1 MAMIGLATAIAS
13 SPGEHVFDEAYYFK
27 YVDLVYRHGLSMD
40 LLEVLPGATGPL
52 YGIFHFAIEP
62 LTGLDPVRM
71 RLATFALLLVT
82 IALVAIGLILLG
94 ISAPWPTA
102 AAMLAIPM
110 TWVLAGMALTGMPTL
125 VFVSANLV
133 AQLRGLVALD
143 RGKMSMP
150 WFIGAGV
157 LLGIAVAGRQTT
169 SVLAVTPLLLPLIDR
184 RLLAPVLVQATIAAL
199 MALPL
204 LIAWGGP
211 VPPLDDTE
219 IGIAPENALL
229 SLGYLLVGFLLL
241 ANPPRW
247 LLRWPS
253 LAAGLALLALN
264 AWLEIALVFPLA
276 PTIDNYLGE
285 PGMYV
290 YGIVCGAL
298 LMWAGAMFL
307 TWIANNAC
315 RNRHDAKQVL
325 IHAGL
330 LALSLTPALIGNQFS
345 SRYAA
350 IALPYLV
357 LAAAP
362 HRLPGTATN
371 LKTALGCGFG
381 LASLLGYYWGDL
393 TSVLVQTI

>member
-1 MAMIGLATAIAS
+1 
-13 SPGEHVFDEAYYFK
+13 
-27 YVDLVYRHGLSMD
+27 
-40 LLEVLPGATGPL
+40 
-52 YGIFHFAIEP
+52 
-62 LTGLDPVRM
+62 M
-71 RLATFALLLVT
+71 RLATFTLLLITV
-82 IALVAIGLILLG
+82 ALVALGLRLLDVPEAWLIAASILVV
-94 ISAPWPTA
+94 
-102 AAMLAIPM
+102 PM

-125 VFVSANLV
+125 VFIAANLV
-133 AQLRGLVALD
+133 MQLRGLVALD
-143 RGKMSMP
+143 GAKSPLP

-157 LLGIAVAGRQTT
+157 LVGIAVLGRQTT
-169 SVLAVTPLLLPLIDR
+169 GVLVVAPLLLPLIDR
-184 RLLAPVLVQATIAAL
+184 RLLVPILAQAAIAAV

-219 IGIAPENALL
+219 VGITPENALL

-298 LMWAGAMFL
+298 LMWAGAMLL

-315 RNRHDAKQVL
+315 RNRHNAKQVL

-330 LALSLTPALIGNQFS
+330 LALSLAPALIGNQFS